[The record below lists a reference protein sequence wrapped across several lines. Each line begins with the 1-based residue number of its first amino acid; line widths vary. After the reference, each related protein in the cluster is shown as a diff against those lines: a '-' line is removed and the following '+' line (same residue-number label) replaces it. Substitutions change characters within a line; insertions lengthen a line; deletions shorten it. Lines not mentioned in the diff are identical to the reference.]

1 MNQKDFN
8 CLKEAINKKK
18 PILVSGCLLG
28 MKINYKE
35 EGSLVEELRDLLLHG
50 KAIPVCPEV
59 LAGMTTP
66 RDPAEIVMANGERK
80 VYNDK
85 KIDVTELYQLGA
97 ERALAAAR
105 TSGAKIAIMKS
116 KSPSCGCGKIY
127 DGTFS
132 ESLID
137 GDGIAAAYLKEHG
150 IRVITE
156 EDFLECIK

>member
-8 CLKEAINKKK
+8 CLKEAINNKK

-35 EGSLVEELRDLLLHG
+35 EGCLVEELRDLLLHA

-66 RDPAEIVMANGERK
+66 RNPAEIVMENGERK
-80 VYNDK
+80 VYNDEK
-85 KIDVTELYQLGA
+85 SDVTELFQLGA

-105 TSGAKIAIMKS
+105 TCGAKIAIMKS

-132 ESLID
+132 GQLID
-137 GDGIAAAYLKEHG
+137 GDGVTVAYLKAHG
-150 IRVITE
+150 IRVISE

>member
-8 CLKEAINKKK
+8 SLKEAINKKK

-35 EGSLVEELRDLLLHG
+35 EGSLVEELRELLLHG

-59 LAGMTTP
+59 LAGLSTP
-66 RDPAEIVMANGERK
+66 RDQAEIVVVNGERK
-80 VYNDK
+80 VYNNK
-85 KIDVTELYQLGA
+85 KIDVTDLYNLGA
-97 ERALAAAR
+97 ERTLGVAR
-105 TSGAKIAIMKS
+105 TSGAKIAVLKS

-137 GDGIAAAYLKEHG
+137 GDGIVTALLKENG
-150 IRVITE
+150 IRVISE